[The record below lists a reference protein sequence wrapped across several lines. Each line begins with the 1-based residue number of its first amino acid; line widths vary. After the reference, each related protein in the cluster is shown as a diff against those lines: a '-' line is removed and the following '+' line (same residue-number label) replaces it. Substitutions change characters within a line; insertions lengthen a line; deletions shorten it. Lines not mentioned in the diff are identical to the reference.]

1 MEIRQLQAMITL
13 INSDFSVSKTADQLY
28 LVQSAVSQQLK
39 KLELELGGDLFERKG
54 KRLTGLTAFG
64 IQVEQQARKSL
75 NAVKNIHLLSE
86 DNLMVGKGVL
96 RIGCTHTQ
104 ARYILPTVIRAFHQS
119 FPDIELQIHQGN
131 PKQLVAWAGNDEVDF
146 SICTEEL
153 AESGKLQS
161 IPCYQWNRSLV
172 TLPGHALHKIK
183 KLTLKDLAAYPIIT
197 YILGFT
203 GRQHFNDIFTQAGLA
218 PNTILSAAD
227 TDIIKA
233 YVLEGLGIGVI
244 ADMAFDPL
252 IDSGL
257 IKRDLSDLFPWET
270 TRIAYLKD
278 KYIRRSQQRFI
289 DLFLETIRMDSTGRF
304 KVVSEN

>member
-1 MEIRQLQAMITL
+1 MELRQLQAMITL
-13 INSDFSVSKTADQLY
+13 INSDFSVSRTAEQLY

-39 KLELELGGDLFERKG
+39 KLELELGSQLFIRKG
-54 KRLTGLTAFG
+54 KRLIGLTDFG
-64 IQVEQQARKSL
+64 KKVEKQARKTL
-75 NAVKNIHLLSE
+75 NSAKNINLLSE
-86 DNLMVGKGVL
+86 DNLSAGKGVL

-104 ARYILPTVIRAFHQS
+104 ARYILPTVIRAFHHL

-161 IPCYQWNRSLV
+161 IPCYQWNRSLI
-172 TLPGHALHKIK
+172 TLPGHELHDLQN
-183 KLTLKDLAAYPIIT
+183 LTLDDLTRYPIIT

-203 GRQHFNDIFTQAGLA
+203 GRQHFNDIFTKAGLT

-244 ADMAFDPL
+244 ADMAFDPE
-252 IDSGL
+252 IDTGL
-257 IKRDLSDLFPWET
+257 QKRDLNSLFPWET

-289 DLFLETIRMDSTGRF
+289 DLFLEAIQMDKTGRF
-304 KVVSEN
+304 KVVSD